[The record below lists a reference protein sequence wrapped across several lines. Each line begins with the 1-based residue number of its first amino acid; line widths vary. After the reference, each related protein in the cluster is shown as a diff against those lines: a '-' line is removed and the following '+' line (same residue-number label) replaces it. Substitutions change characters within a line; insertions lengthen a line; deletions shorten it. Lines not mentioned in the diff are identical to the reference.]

1 MKINIKRNPL
11 AIVCYAISI
20 AAILFSLITL
30 YRQYVSV
37 PEEGDYGEVSLLY
50 IQTAHSGTL
59 SAPQSDNTRTLT
71 LNDVSPTTVFFS
83 DRPYRET
90 GHEATQQFIDEWDDG
105 DDSFLN
111 NPPNAALDILG
122 GDSQSVIILELM
134 DPVYDANTR
143 TLQYDVIILEE
154 SDTGISQ
161 YGDELDFSTLQ
172 SFGEVALFIDS
183 TYKNYHC
190 GCEPD
195 LENNCTCEYHYTLGK
210 SATKEFRAYCTAN
223 ESIPEGIKITGKKK
237 DTTCTGRNFVY
248 GDYATRSCTNWS
260 PSHTD
265 GVDITVTCIYSK

>member
-11 AIVCYAISI
+11 VIVIHAIAI
-20 AAILFSLITL
+20 AAILFLFITL
-30 YRQYVSV
+30 YRQCAQA

-71 LNDVSPTTVFFS
+71 LNNVSRTTVFFA

-122 GDSQSVIILELM
+122 GDSQSIIILELM
-134 DPVYDANTR
+134 NPVYDANTR

-161 YGDELDFSTLQ
+161 YGEERDYSILQ

-195 LENNCTCEYHYTLGK
+195 LENDCTCEYHYTLGK
-210 SATKEFRAYCTAN
+210 SATKEFRSYCTAD
-223 ESIPEGIKITGKKK
+223 ESIPWGIDISGRKK
-237 DTTCTGRNFVY
+237 DTTCVGEVLW
-248 GDYATRSCTNWS
+248 GDYYTRSCTNWS
-260 PSHTD
+260 PTHTD